1 MITVRFWPLSL
12 LGLYNPRKEVVIIF
26 SSLVISKPTKRRRM
40 SNMEFRE
47 NIAGWAFLSL
57 NFIGYIMFK
66 LFPIVIALILS
77 FCDWNFISGW
87 AGIKFVGLENYA
99 NLFKDEVFLVSMRN
113 TIIYSIGTVPVAIF
127 LSLVMGSILNKHV
140 YYRNVLR
147 LAYYLPNVSSMVA
160 VSVVWMTLFLPS
172 YGPINELLR
181 SIGIANPPRWLHGSS
196 TSLLT
201 IMLLG
206 IWQVLGYNIVIILAG
221 LQGIPESLYESADI
235 DGANVIQKFFKITI
249 PSLSSTLFFLMVIS
263 FIRSFQVFTPVQIMT
278 EGGPGYSS
286 SVIVYY
292 IYTTAFQYSN
302 IGYASSMSWVL
313 FFMVFIFTAARTM
326 MNKSNKI

>member
-40 SNMEFRE
+40 SNMEFRR
-47 NIAGWAFLSL
+47 ILPDGHFSL
-57 NFIGYIMFK
+57 NFIGCIMFK

-140 YYRNVLR
+140 YYKNVCVLHTICR
-147 LAYYLPNVSSMVA
+147 M
-160 VSVVWMTLFLPS
+160 FL
-172 YGPINELLR
+172 L
-181 SIGIANPPRWLHGSS
+181 W
-196 TSLLT
+196 
-201 IMLLG
+201 
-206 IWQVLGYNIVIILAG
+206 
-221 LQGIPESLYESADI
+221 
-235 DGANVIQKFFKITI
+235 
-249 PSLSSTLFFLMVIS
+249 
-263 FIRSFQVFTPVQIMT
+263 
-278 EGGPGYSS
+278 
-286 SVIVYY
+286 
-292 IYTTAFQYSN
+292 
-302 IGYASSMSWVL
+302 
-313 FFMVFIFTAARTM
+313 
-326 MNKSNKI
+326 

>member
-66 LFPIVIALILS
+66 LFPIVISLILS

-127 LSLVMGSILNKHV
+127 LS
-140 YYRNVLR
+140 
-147 LAYYLPNVSSMVA
+147 
-160 VSVVWMTLFLPS
+160 
-172 YGPINELLR
+172 
-181 SIGIANPPRWLHGSS
+181 WL
-196 TSLLT
+196 
-201 IMLLG
+201 
-206 IWQVLGYNIVIILAG
+206 
-221 LQGIPESLYESADI
+221 
-235 DGANVIQKFFKITI
+235 
-249 PSLSSTLFFLMVIS
+249 
-263 FIRSFQVFTPVQIMT
+263 
-278 EGGPGYSS
+278 
-286 SVIVYY
+286 
-292 IYTTAFQYSN
+292 
-302 IGYASSMSWVL
+302 WVL
-313 FFMVFIFTAARTM
+313 FLINTCIIRMFCVLHTICRMFLLW
-326 MNKSNKI
+326 